1 MASPALPRSAATY
14 LPQGV
19 DVNLPPFS
27 ALAEVHGGSH
37 QQNIGDAIT
46 VDIKGV
52 DLTAVVRADLKETE
66 EGVGAMLPARR
77 GTATLPDGDISS
89 LVPAMPPS
97 LELQV
102 QQQPGHPQLPVD
114 ALHC

>member
-1 MASPALPRSAATY
+1 
-14 LPQGV
+14 
-19 DVNLPPFS
+19 
-27 ALAEVHGGSH
+27 
-37 QQNIGDAIT
+37 
-46 VDIKGV
+46 
-52 DLTAVVRADLKETE
+52 
-66 EGVGAMLPARR
+66 MLPARR